1 MARRKKKTSPLED
14 LLTLSSKLPWY
25 IGVGLAL
32 LSYIIFSQFA
42 VKPEIANGG
51 GVAVVSGI
59 FFPQIIF
66 ILSSF
71 AQYLLPLIFCIA
83 AVTSFVKSFGK
94 EKELPPSLW
103 VMPKNNTVSGS
114 NGPTGITNKP
124 SPWLMPKNNSVSSPN
139 ESAEIANKPS
149 VWSLDF
155 IKSIEWRVF
164 EKLAVEYFKAKN
176 YEVEETGA
184 GKDGGVDF
192 YLFQP
197 SVNEDKSLRPK
208 PFSAIQCKSWLTRKV
223 DVKTVRE
230 LYGVM
235 AAESITL
242 GAVVASGD
250 FTDDALS
257 FAKDK
262 HVQLISGSKFLGL
275 IKDLPVDTQ
284 NNLLEKIISGDYTTP
299 TCPSCDIKLVARTSK
314 KGKKIGSSFWGCSN
328 FPSCRYKLRSKVL
341 GSKP

>member
-1 MARRKKKTSPLED
+1 MVRRKKKTSPLED

-42 VKPEIANGG
+42 VKPEIATGG
-51 GVAVVSGI
+51 GMAVVSSI
-59 FFPQIIF
+59 LVPQIIF
-66 ILSSF
+66 ILSSV

-83 AVTSFVKSFGK
+83 AITSFVKSFGM

-103 VMPKNNTVSGS
+103 VR
-114 NGPTGITNKP
+114 
-124 SPWLMPKNNSVSSPN
+124 PKNNSVSSPN
-139 ESAEIANKPS
+139 ESAENANKPA

-208 PFSAIQCKSWLTRKV
+208 PFSAIQCKSWLTKKV

-235 AAESITL
+235 AAESIAL

-257 FAKDK
+257 FAKGK
-262 HVQLISGSKFLGL
+262 HIQLISGSKFVGL

-284 NNLLEKIISGDYTTP
+284 NNLLEKIVSGDYTTP
-299 TCPSCDIKLVARTSK
+299 SCPSCDIKLVARTSK

-328 FPSCRYKLRSKVL
+328 FPSCRYTLWNKVS